1 MAAFTED
8 QQSHMDWEILRN
20 SSVSLYLNRQY
31 LEEDVQWFRENHYRV
46 YAFDCTTW
54 FSRDSMHSD
63 FQSTLSFP
71 GYYGRNLDALWDC
84 LSAMSIPDEG
94 GALLVLDGFNGYA
107 KNCGAV
113 PTHSGKPEAEVI
125 LDILASASRYFSLT
139 GKRFIWFSLMIRG
152 CDSSDWAVRRL
163 NGTGASG

>member
-1 MAAFTED
+1 
-8 QQSHMDWEILRN
+8 MDWEILRN

-139 GKRFIWFSLMIRG
+139 GKRFITLVQ
-152 CDSSDWAVRRL
+152 SDDPWMRFERL
-163 NGTGASG
+163 GGASTQWNRREWLNKNRGV

>member
-1 MAAFTED
+1 
-8 QQSHMDWEILRN
+8 
-20 SSVSLYLNRQY
+20 
-31 LEEDVQWFRENHYRV
+31 
-46 YAFDCTTW
+46 
-54 FSRDSMHSD
+54 MHSD

-139 GKRFIWFSLMIRG
+139 GKRFITLVQ
-152 CDSSDWAVRRL
+152 SDDPWMRFERL
-163 NGTGASG
+163 GGASTQWNRREWLNKNRGV